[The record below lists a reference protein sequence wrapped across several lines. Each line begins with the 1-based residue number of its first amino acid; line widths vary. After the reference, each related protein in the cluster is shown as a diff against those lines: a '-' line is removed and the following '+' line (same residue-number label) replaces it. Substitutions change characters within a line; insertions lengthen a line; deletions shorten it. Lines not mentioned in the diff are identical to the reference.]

1 MAVEPA
7 SLSQAQSVRRLSRR
21 EPYPGRRRRIRQ
33 RDKFL
38 GEVDLD
44 LPTACR
50 GVSVCPA
57 RLTFS
62 GLAMDPT
69 ASLFS
74 AQLLPPPLASID
86 PAERLGIDL
95 SSLRTDEDFL
105 QVLTSVLTAI
115 PRGEITPAEGAQI
128 AERVDARLRASRR
141 LPRLM
146 RRPAIQTSPGPSDTV
161 ISEHRNPCEKTM
173 TDDAA
178 WPLAQ
183 HVCRTGYAD
192 LPASAVESARRDIL
206 DTFGCMLGGS
216 GSPGIDELFA
226 VIARWGGREE
236 SRVLLRGT
244 RLPAAQA
251 ALLNASMGH
260 ALDFDDTLDTG
271 GSIHPG
277 VSVLGSVLAV
287 CDSLGG
293 VSGRDLLL
301 VVALGLDVSCRIAL
315 ASTLDRGW
323 HRTAAIGVFGA
334 TAAADKLIVLTPEQ
348 MLAAFGIAYS
358 HAAGNR
364 QCILDGALTKRMQ
377 AGQAASAG
385 VFSALLAQTGF
396 TGARNIFNGRFGL
409 LELYQPNG
417 YDASVLLRDLGTGFR
432 GEALSYKPYPC
443 GRPLH
448 AAIDAA
454 LAARARLNIERPD
467 DIEAVTIE
475 ADPAGHT
482 EQFGRGPAKR
492 RPTQVVE
499 AQFAQPFLV
508 ATALVHGKVGIAEVD
523 GLGDASV
530 LALSD
535 RFAGVA
541 RDQRPRGSLSIT
553 VQRTDGRSVTVEA
566 SDPIGS
572 PAKPLT
578 NAQLETKFRD
588 CARNAVQPLS
598 DESVDGVLAA
608 IGRFETLPDAQE
620 LMTAFAG

>member
-1 MAVEPA
+1 
-7 SLSQAQSVRRLSRR
+7 
-21 EPYPGRRRRIRQ
+21 
-33 RDKFL
+33 
-38 GEVDLD
+38 
-44 LPTACR
+44 
-50 GVSVCPA
+50 
-57 RLTFS
+57 
-62 GLAMDPT
+62 
-69 ASLFS
+69 
-74 AQLLPPPLASID
+74 
-86 PAERLGIDL
+86 
-95 SSLRTDEDFL
+95 
-105 QVLTSVLTAI
+105 
-115 PRGEITPAEGAQI
+115 
-128 AERVDARLRASRR
+128 
-141 LPRLM
+141 
-146 RRPAIQTSPGPSDTV
+146 
-161 ISEHRNPCEKTM
+161 M
-173 TDDAA
+173 TNDAA

-183 HVCRTGYAD
+183 HVCSTHYAD
-192 LPASAVESARRDIL
+192 LPANAVDSARRDIL

-236 SRVLLRGT
+236 SRVLLRGI
-244 RLPAAQA
+244 RLPAPQA

-260 ALDFDDTLDTG
+260 ALDFDDTLDAG

-293 VSGRDLLL
+293 VRGRDVLLA
-301 VVALGLDVSCRIAL
+301 VALGLDVSCRIAL
-315 ASTLDRGW
+315 AGTLDRGW

-334 TAAADKLIVLTPEQ
+334 TAAAGKLIGLTPAQ

-377 AGQAASAG
+377 AGQAANAG
-385 VFSALLAQTGF
+385 VFSAVLAHTGF
-396 TGARNIFNGRFGL
+396 TGARNIFNGRFGFF
-409 LELYQPNG
+409 ELYQPNG
-417 YDASVLLRDLGTGFR
+417 YDASVLLRDLGAAFR

-454 LAARARLNIERPD
+454 LIARAQLKIERPD
-467 DIEAVTIE
+467 DIGSVTIE
-475 ADPAGHT
+475 ADPAGHSD
-482 EQFGRGPAKR
+482 QFGRGLTKR

-508 ATALVHGKVGIAEVD
+508 AIALVHGKVGIAEVD

-530 LALSD
+530 LSLSD
-535 RFAGVA
+535 RIAGVA
-541 RDQRPRGSLSIT
+541 RDHRPRGSLSIT
-553 VQRTDGRSVTVEA
+553 VQRTDGRLVTVEA

-572 PAKPLT
+572 PEKPLT
-578 NAQLETKFRD
+578 NAQLEAKLRD

-598 DESVDGVLAA
+598 DVNLDGLLAA
-608 IGRFETLPDAQE
+608 IGRLETLPDARE